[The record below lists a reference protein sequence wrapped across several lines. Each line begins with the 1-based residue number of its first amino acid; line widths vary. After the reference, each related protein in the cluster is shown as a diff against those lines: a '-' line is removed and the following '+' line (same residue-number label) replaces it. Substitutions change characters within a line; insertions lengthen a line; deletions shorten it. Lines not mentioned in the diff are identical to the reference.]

1 MKKQDSCNRTASENP
16 GTIILYMICIL
27 GGFTAKDR
35 NRPVAC
41 RGKSNDR
48 EHIPDES
55 TLVHLTAQGKVLH
68 KLPENASSDR
78 EKFIILH
85 TTPDHLFG
93 NRRFQCFRDLSAARK
108 CGEQLMPARHSV
120 CPCNAHEM
128 PARAGCLTDTPPPSY
143 RPFGCPTVVNSYLA
157 SQSPKKTAKNCTSV
171 QTPSPALDNLR
182 PEGYIIKCI
191 ESDPY

>member
-1 MKKQDSCNRTASENP
+1 
-16 GTIILYMICIL
+16 MICIL
-27 GGFTAKDR
+27 GGFSPKDR
-35 NRPVAC
+35 NRLAAC
-41 RGKSNDR
+41 CGKSNDR
-48 EHIPDES
+48 KHIPDES

-85 TTPDHLFG
+85 TTPDHLFE
-93 NRRFQCFRDLSAARK
+93 NRRFRCFPDSSTAGKYGKQPAA
-108 CGEQLMPARHSV
+108 ARHSV

-128 PARAGCLTDTPPPSY
+128 PARTGCLTDTCPSFY
-143 RPFGCPTVVNSYLA
+143 RPLSRPTVVNSYLA

>member
-1 MKKQDSCNRTASENP
+1 MKKQNSCNRTAGENP

-27 GGFTAKDR
+27 GGFSPKDR
-35 NRPVAC
+35 NRLAAC

-48 EHIPDES
+48 KHIPDES

-85 TTPDHLFG
+85 TTPDHLFE
-93 NRRFQCFRDLSAARK
+93 NRRFRCFPDPSAAGK
-108 CGEQLMPARHSV
+108 YGERSAAARHSV

-128 PARAGCLTDTPPPSY
+128 PARAGCLTDTPPPFHG
-143 RPFGCPTVVNSYLA
+143 PFRSSAVVNSYLA

>member
-1 MKKQDSCNRTASENP
+1 MKKPDSCNRTAGENP

-27 GGFTAKDR
+27 GGFSPKDR
-35 NRPVAC
+35 NRLAAC

-55 TLVHLTAQGKVLH
+55 TLVHLAAQEKVLH
-68 KLPENASSDR
+68 KLPENASLNA

-85 TTPDHLFG
+85 TTPDHLFE
-93 NRRFQCFRDLSAARK
+93 NRRFRCFPDPSAAGK
-108 CGEQLMPARHSV
+108 YGKSPAAARHSV

-128 PARAGCLTDTPPPSY
+128 PARVGCLTDTPPPFHG
-143 RPFGCPTVVNSYLA
+143 PFRSSAVVNSYLA